1 MTNTGIENSEQAVA
15 TLFLDR
21 QRYEQWLAGLEAKRT
36 ATAPH
41 VYERVHADYTA
52 RLQRVVEQLM
62 SHKAVIEEM
71 ANVLGD
77 RLTSLDIDDVR
88 LRDELAEAELRA
100 AVGEF
105 SPQVCDEQIERC
117 QQALAAVSM
126 ERESLSSELTRLR
139 SVLELVEPTRGEP
152 ARAPLSEP
160 RGGGGE
166 SADSGTNGDRS
177 GRAAGG
183 GFDELEFLKS
193 LSGASEGDSSSEAST
208 RTATAPSATVPAQ
221 PSRMP
226 TPVDSSR
233 SAPSSPELR
242 PRDTRESIPA
252 FLKDVPP
259 EQVKTLKCQ
268 ECGTLNYP
276 TEWYCERC
284 GAELAA
290 L

>member
-21 QRYEQWLAGLEAKRT
+21 QRYEQWLAGLEAKKS

-52 RLQRVVEQLM
+52 RLQRVIEQLV
-62 SHKAVIEEM
+62 SHTAVIEEM
-71 ANVLGD
+71 EKVLGD
-77 RLTSLDIDDVR
+77 RLTSLDIDEVKH
-88 LRDELAEAELRA
+88 RDELAEAELRA

-105 SPQVCDEQIERC
+105 SPEACDEQIDRC
-117 QQALAAVSM
+117 QQALAAINM
-126 ERESLSSELTRLR
+126 ERESLTGELTRLR
-139 SVLELVEPTRGEP
+139 SVLELVEPAP
-152 ARAPLSEP
+152 ARTSGSQPAHEREP
-160 RGGGGE
+160 TDAG
-166 SADSGTNGDRS
+166 ANGDRGGS
-177 GRAAGG
+177 AGG

-193 LSGASEGDSSSEAST
+193 LSGASDDESSGEAPT
-208 RTATAPSATVPAQ
+208 RTSTAHPSAAAPQ
-221 PSRMP
+221 PGRMP
-226 TPVDSSR
+226 TPVESPRAAPPIPEVRSR
-233 SAPSSPELR
+233 E
-242 PRDTRESIPA
+242 TRESVPA